1 MVKFVDD
8 ELKAIRTEVLD
19 MWALVYD
26 QMKNVCEAITTADK
40 EKAWDVLIRE
50 KRVNAYELKLDCDI
64 EDFLV
69 LYNPVAIDMRFV
81 LAMLKINTD
90 LERIGDFAENIA
102 RFIIKQDGTPIDA
115 ELIQKTRLKEMADQ
129 MLDMLATAREALEKE
144 DIAMANSLFEKD
156 NIVDEIN
163 AGATAALAEY
173 IAANPDKAAFCLDF
187 KGVFLRLRRLPF
199 QGSAVDKIH
208 FLKFLHLPEYPPEDT
223 DTYLNPIQYRGQDAF
238 HRHQKYRPVRHRSGK
253 NTVCRQTQKTA
264 SARKYSGQDIQED
277 DIRMMTIQG
286 CRGRDSKAY
295 PSRNGQAA
303 HIHHRYA
310 RNYVQQAVPA
320 RKNQ

>member
-187 KGVFLRLRRLPF
+187 KGVFLRLERAGDHITNLAEEIVF
-199 QGSAVDKIH
+199 YIDAVVLKHSSDK
-208 FLKFLHLPEYPPEDT
+208 
-223 DTYLNPIQYRGQDAF
+223 N
-238 HRHQKYRPVRHRSGK
+238 
-253 NTVCRQTQKTA
+253 NTEQA
-264 SARKYSGQDIQED
+264 MFRKIKEGDE
-277 DIRMMTIQG
+277 
-286 CRGRDSKAY
+286 
-295 PSRNGQAA
+295 
-303 HIHHRYA
+303 
-310 RNYVQQAVPA
+310 
-320 RKNQ
+320 